1 MNSVLTGLGVP
12 QEVQAFFNIHEL
24 LFTYGEHFEHFDT
37 GFHRVPTTQNIWL
50 AGKDLSREVIIT
62 STAMEAIAYLSV
74 NLYRYPDLDA
84 LSFIAIGN
92 LPHPGQLNWI
102 KANYPKRKFTLVFGK
117 DLLGKL
123 ADIRI
128 AAGLKKKTI
137 RLLRSDIQIQ
147 IMCDNKMYGFDQDN
161 LSLSAFEKASGLR
174 TGIRTCKPKEF
185 DTYLDQL
192 KYYANQ

>member
-1 MNSVLTGLGVP
+1 MNPLLTKLGVP
-12 QEVQAFFNIHEL
+12 KEVQTFFNIDEL
-24 LFTYGEHFEHFDT
+24 LFAYGEHFEHFDA

-74 NLYRYPDLDA
+74 NLHRYRDLDG

-92 LPHPGQLNWI
+92 LAHPGQLSWI

-128 AAGLKKKTI
+128 AAGLKEKTI
-137 RLLRSDIQIQ
+137 RLLHSGIRVQ
-147 IMCDNKMYGFDQDN
+147 IMCDNKQYGFDQDN
-161 LSLSAFEKASGLR
+161 LSLNAFEKASGLR
-174 TGIRTCKPKEF
+174 TGIRTCKPKNL
-185 DTYLDQL
+185 TPI
-192 KYYANQ
+192 

>member
-1 MNSVLTGLGVP
+1 MNSVLTSLGVP
-12 QEVQAFFNIHEL
+12 KEVQAYFNIHEL

-37 GFHRVPTTQNIWL
+37 GFHRVPTTKNIWL

-102 KANYPKRKFTLVFGK
+102 KSNYPKRKFTLVFGK

-123 ADIRI
+123 ADIRV
-128 AAGLKKKTI
+128 AAGLVNKAI
-137 RLLRSDIQIQ
+137 RFLRTDTQIQ
-147 IMCDNKMYGFDQDN
+147 IKHDNKVYSFGQDS
-161 LSLSAFEKASGLR
+161 LSL
-174 TGIRTCKPKEF
+174 
-185 DTYLDQL
+185 
-192 KYYANQ
+192 N